1 MENYF
6 DIIILM
12 IYIKRKKKLNFIK
25 TYIKKT
31 KKKIII
37 NIII

>member
-12 IYIKRKKKLNFIK
+12 IYIKKKKKLNFIK